1 MPELDDAL
9 VKLSSW
15 LTENE
20 IRHMVIGGFAVTVWG
35 EPRFTRDLDVTVSVP
50 SDKFAHTIDLIC
62 ARFHSLSGDP
72 RRFVT
77 ETRVLPIMVE
87 AVPVDLIFAALPY
100 EEEAIARARPI
111 HLKQGSVPV
120 CSPED
125 LILHKIVSQRPRDH
139 EDIEGVFRYRYA
151 ELDYGYLDPRVE
163 ELAGALS
170 DRNMLDWYLSPATLA
185 QLIMPRP

>member
-1 MPELDDAL
+1 MASAMPDLDAAL
-9 VKLSSW
+9 ANLVSW
-15 LTENE
+15 LREME

-50 SDKFAHTIDLIC
+50 AHKFVQTIHLTC

-72 RRFVT
+72 LQFVT
-77 ETRVLPIMVE
+77 ETRVLPILVE

-100 EEEAIARARPI
+100 EEEAIARARTI

-139 EDIEGVFRYRYA
+139 EDIKGAFPNR
-151 ELDYGYLDPRVE
+151 
-163 ELAGALS
+163 LAGRDYAHL
-170 DRNMLDWYLSPATLA
+170 YV
-185 QLIMPRP
+185 

>member
-20 IRHMVIGGFAVTVWG
+20 IHHMVIGGFAVSVWG

-50 SDKFAHTIDLIC
+50 SDKFANTIDLIC

-72 RRFVT
+72 RRIVT

-139 EDIEGVFRYRYA
+139 EDIEGIFRYRHV

-163 ELAGALS
+163 ELADALS
-170 DRNMLDWYLSPATLA
+170 DRNMLDWYRRLRQRWRNP
-185 QLIMPRP
+185 

>member
-35 EPRFTRDLDVTVSVP
+35 EPRTV
-50 SDKFAHTIDLIC
+50 
-62 ARFHSLSGDP
+62 
-72 RRFVT
+72 
-77 ETRVLPIMVE
+77 E
-87 AVPVDLIFAALPY
+87 
-100 EEEAIARARPI
+100 
-111 HLKQGSVPV
+111 LKQGSVPV

-125 LILHKIVSQRPRDH
+125 LILHKIVSERPRDH
-139 EDIEGVFRYRYA
+139 EDIEGVFRYRHA

-163 ELAGALS
+163 ELADALS
-170 DRNMLDWYLSPATLA
+170 DRNMLDWYRRLRQRWRT
-185 QLIMPRP
+185 R

>member
-9 VKLSSW
+9 VELSSW

-50 SDKFAHTIDLIC
+50 ADKFGQIIDRIC
-62 ARFHSLSGDP
+62 ARFPSLSGDP
-72 RRFVT
+72 HKFVT

-87 AVPVDLIFAALPY
+87 AVPVDLIFAVLPY
-100 EEEAIARARPI
+100 EEDAIARARPI
-111 HLKQGSVPV
+111 HLKDASVPV

-125 LILHKIVSQRPRDH
+125 LILHKIVSPRPRDH
-139 EDIEGVFRYRYA
+139 EDIEGVFRYRHA

-163 ELAGALS
+163 ELADALS
-170 DRNMLDWYLSPATLA
+170 DRNMLDWYRRL
-185 QLIMPRP
+185 RERWRNR